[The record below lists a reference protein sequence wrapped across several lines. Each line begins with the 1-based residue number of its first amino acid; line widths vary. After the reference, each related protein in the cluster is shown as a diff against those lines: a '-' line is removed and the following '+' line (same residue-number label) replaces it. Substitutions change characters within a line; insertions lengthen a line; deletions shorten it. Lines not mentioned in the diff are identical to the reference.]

1 MARGLHTGV
10 CDRLRQRSS
19 TEIQKAYMLRAIIRK
34 ECQYHLAGFRFRVGA
49 FLAILLAAS
58 SALIAARDYNLRLN
72 TWREQVAEHS
82 LTLSQASVYSFLQPV
97 AVRPPEPLSILDQ
110 GFDAHLG
117 TEVVIHIYEV
127 PTVAVGGHRGNELLV
142 GVPAM
147 DLTTIVTVVLGL
159 LALLLAVD
167 SVTCERENGM
177 LRAVLAQG
185 VRRPTLLAGKV
196 LGGVLTL
203 ALPLGGALLVSLATV
218 SFETAAELTAN
229 QWLRIAALAVAY
241 AAYLCLMFLLGLVVS
256 LWKRSPSTA
265 LAASVIVWLI
275 FILLLPGAV
284 WATAEDLGG
293 ARGSRQA
300 AQAQR
305 EQMAARHAQRLA
317 VELRSEPLRA
327 TFSGHTAVN
336 FSGRAH
342 GAVRYRHGSAAYY
355 DALSDYFRFAVLEGM
370 RHADEVFA
378 VQQQVQARQRRTER
392 LASGVAAL
400 SPAALLDGL
409 SESLAG
415 TSLAEHEQF
424 LAACRRYRVELIRYL
439 DGKNA
444 FTSWR
449 WFTDDRPESLI
460 PWPRFLGLTP
470 EDVNE
475 ANAESLFSRFGDPQV
490 AAQIRRDIE
499 AREHDPSQRLRLDDL
514 PRFQY
519 SGPRLIASLRD
530 GAFEAFALLA
540 LNAVTGYVAFSLFRR
555 ELLA

>member
-1 MARGLHTGV
+1 
-10 CDRLRQRSS
+10 
-19 TEIQKAYMLRAIIRK
+19 MLRAIIRK

-58 SALIAARDYNLRLN
+58 SALIATRDYNLRLH
-72 TWREQVAEHS
+72 TWRERGTENA
-82 LTLSQASVYSFLQPV
+82 LALSRASVYSYLQPV

-117 TEVVIHIYEV
+117 TEVVIHVYAV
-127 PTVAVGGHRGNELLV
+127 PAVAVGGHRGNELLV

-167 SVTCERENGM
+167 SVTCEREKGV

-185 VRRPTLLAGKV
+185 APRSTLLAGKV

-203 ALPLGGALLVSLATV
+203 ALPLGGALLVSLAIV
-218 SFETAAELTAN
+218 SFESSVELSAGH
-229 QWLRIAALAVAY
+229 WLRIASLATAY
-241 AAYLCLMFLLGLVVS
+241 VAYLCLIFLVGLIVS
-256 LWKRSPSTA
+256 LWKRNPSTA
-265 LAASVIVWLI
+265 LAAAVSVWLT
-275 FILLLPGAV
+275 FILLLPSAV
-284 WATAEDLGG
+284 RGTAEDLAG
-293 ARGSRQA
+293 AREGRQA

-305 EQMAARHAQRLA
+305 ERMAARHAQRLA
-317 VELRSEPLRA
+317 AELRSEPLRA
-327 TFSGHTAVN
+327 TFSGHTAIN
-336 FSGRAH
+336 FSGRPH
-342 GAVRYRHGSAAYY
+342 RAVRYRHGSAAYY
-355 DALSDYFRFAVLEGM
+355 DSLSHYFRFEVTEGM

-378 VQQQVQARQRRTER
+378 VQQRDQARQRRSEQ
-392 LASGVAAL
+392 LADRVAAL

-415 TSLAEHEQF
+415 TSLAAHEQF
-424 LAACRRYRVELIRYL
+424 LAACRTYRLELIRYL
-439 DGKNA
+439 ENKSA

-449 WFTDDRPESLI
+449 WFTDDRPESLT
-460 PWPRFLGLTP
+460 PWPRFLGLAP

-475 ANAESLFSRFGDPQV
+475 TNAESLFSRFGDPQV

-499 AREHDPSQRLRLDDL
+499 AREQDPSQRLRLDDL

-519 SGPRLIASLRD
+519 SGPRLLASLRE
-530 GAFEAFALLA
+530 GAFEAFALLT
-540 LNAVTGYVAFSLFRR
+540 LNAVTWSAALSLFRR

>member
-1 MARGLHTGV
+1 
-10 CDRLRQRSS
+10 
-19 TEIQKAYMLRAIIRK
+19 MLRAIIRK

-58 SALIAARDYNLRLN
+58 SALIAARDYNLRLH
-72 TWREQVAEHS
+72 TWRERTAENA
-82 LTLSQASVYSFLQPV
+82 LALSRASVYSYLQPAV
-97 AVRPPEPLSILDQ
+97 VRPPEPLSILDQ

-117 TEVVIHIYEV
+117 TEVMVHVYAV
-127 PTVAVGGHRGNELLV
+127 PAVAVGGHRGNELLV
-142 GVPAM
+142 SVPAM

-196 LGGVLTL
+196 LGGILTL
-203 ALPLGGALLVSLATV
+203 ALPLGGALLVSLAILG
-218 SFETAAELTAN
+218 FETAAELTASH
-229 QWLRIAALAVAY
+229 WLRIAALAMAY
-241 AAYLCLMFLLGLVVS
+241 VAYLCLMFLLGLAVS
-256 LWKRSPSTA
+256 LWKPRPSTA
-265 LAASVIVWLI
+265 LAASVIVWLT

-284 WATAEDLGG
+284 RATVEDLGG
-293 ARGSRQA
+293 AREDRLA
-300 AQAQR
+300 ARVRR
-305 EQMAARHAQRLA
+305 EQMATRHAQRLA
-317 VELRSEPLRA
+317 AELRSEPLRA
-327 TFSGHTAVN
+327 TFTGHTAVN

-355 DALSDYFRFAVLEGM
+355 DALSDYFRFEVAEGI

-378 VQQQVQARQRRTER
+378 VQQQIQARQRRSER
-392 LASGVAAL
+392 LAAGVASL

-424 LAACRRYRVELIRYL
+424 LAACRRYRLELIRYL

-449 WFTDDRPESLI
+449 WFTDDRPERLT
-460 PWPRFLGLTP
+460 PWPRFLGLAP

-475 ANAESLFSRFGDPQV
+475 TNAESLFSRFDDPQV
-490 AAQIRRDIE
+490 AARIRRDLE
-499 AREHDPSQRLRLDDL
+499 ARDLDPSQRLRLDDL

-519 SGPRLIASLRD
+519 PGPRLLASLGD

-540 LNAVTGYVAFSLFRR
+540 LNAAAWSAALSLFRR